1 MFIKANRMQTLI
13 NRLTIFSLVAAS
25 FTVGCNNEQKP
36 EESKEVAEDQNDAK
50 FKSDSAEHNAQFV
63 VDAANGNLA
72 EIRMAE
78 LAQQKSGNKEIKEIA
93 KMLQDDHTA
102 ALNDLKVLAGNK
114 SISIPADVTDDTKN
128 QLQKLT
134 DEKPASFDK
143 EWTDKLM
150 EKHQKTISDY
160 EAALGTVTDQDIK
173 NWINTVLPKIRT
185 HHDKLMAL
193 NSKLKK

>member
-1 MFIKANRMQTLI
+1 MQTLI
-13 NRLTIFSLVAAS
+13 NKLTIFSLVAAS
-25 FTVGCNNEQKP
+25 FAAGCNNAEQKQP
-36 EESKEVAEDQNDAK
+36 ESKEVAEDKNDAK
-50 FKSDSAEHNAQFV
+50 FNSDSSEHNAQFV

-78 LAQQKSGNKEIKEIA
+78 LAQQKSSNKDIKEIA

-102 ALNDLKVLAGNK
+102 ALNDLKILASNK
-114 SISIPADVTDDTKN
+114 SISIPADVTDDTRQK
-128 QLQKLT
+128 LQKLT
-134 DEKPASFDK
+134 DEKPAAFDK
-143 EWTDKLM
+143 EWTDRLM
-150 EKHQKTISDY
+150 EKHEKTISDY

-193 NSKLKK
+193 NSRLKK

>member
-1 MFIKANRMQTLI
+1 MQTLI
-13 NRLTIFSLVAAS
+13 NRMTIFSLVAAS
-25 FTVGCNNEQKP
+25 FAVGCNSAEQKQP
-36 EESKEVAEDQNDAK
+36 ESKEVAEEKNDAK
-50 FKSDSAEHNAQFV
+50 FNADSSEHNAQFV

-78 LAQQKSGNKEIKEIA
+78 LALQKSSNKDIKEIA

-102 ALNDLKVLAGNK
+102 ALNDLKILASNK
-114 SISIPADVTDDTKN
+114 SISIPADVTDDTK
-128 QLQKLT
+128 QKLQKLT
-134 DEKPASFDK
+134 DEKPAAFDK

-150 EKHQKTISDY
+150 EKHMKTISDY

-173 NWINTVLPKIRT
+173 NWINTVLPKIRA

-193 NSKLKK
+193 NSRLKK